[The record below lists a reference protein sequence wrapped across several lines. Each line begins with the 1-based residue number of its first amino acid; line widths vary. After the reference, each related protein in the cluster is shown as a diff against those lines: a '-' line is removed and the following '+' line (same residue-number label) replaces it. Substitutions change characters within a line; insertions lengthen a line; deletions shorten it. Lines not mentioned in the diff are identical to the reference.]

1 MVNNRFIHNIKNKDF
16 IINTG
21 IIASQPEYR
30 KKSIGSISLYTEE
43 QNSDN
48 CLQRQLNIINSVIKN
63 NDTFLVTGFDSKRVI
78 DSIQDVR
85 ILENINYETTNI
97 AEDIRLLINASLGD
111 NILLVMGNVIPSKS
125 SLSSI
130 DIRKS
135 CVITSKKIGT
145 DISVINNNDSIIR
158 FNYEKTIKDKWVG
171 ICYFVGEE
179 YNILKDI
186 CSEKNS
192 KKVMI
197 EILNLMIDSGCNIKS
212 IQDNKVKII

>member
-30 KKSIGSISLYTEE
+30 KKSIGSISLYIEDKD
-43 QNSDN
+43 S
-48 CLQRQLNIINSVIKN
+48 CIQRQINVINSTIKN
-63 NDTFLVTGFDSKRVI
+63 NDTFLITGFDSKRVV
-78 DSIQDVR
+78 DNIQNLR
-85 ILENINYETTNI
+85 ILENLNFETTNI

-111 NILLVMGNVIPSKS
+111 NILLIMGNVIPSKT

-135 CVITSKKIGT
+135 CVITSKKPGT
-145 DISVINNNDSIIR
+145 DISVIHNDDNIVR
-158 FNYEKTIKDKWVG
+158 FNYEKSIKDKWAG

-179 YNILKDI
+179 YHILKDI

-192 KKVMI
+192 KKVII
-197 EILNLMIDSGCNIKS
+197 EVLNQMIDAGCNIKS